1 MSFYPLRTC
10 TTRLPLN
17 HYFEEGDLNIC
28 KYIESRIDNC
38 TESHSRCFTEEEM
51 IQLKMDMIESFL
63 STIEVNCLKLISSQ
77 RSISQ
82 KIWNVTRWSVF
93 QEIRDCPTYKKNTRE
108 PIKTIMRQ
116 HAHKP
121 CISTACGP
129 VGVLDT
135 A

>member
-1 MSFYPLRTC
+1 MIYETSFYPLRSC

-93 QEIRDCPTYKKNTRE
+93 QEIRDCPTYKKNIRN
-108 PIKTIMRQ
+108 INQKNVQLKTFVGLW
-116 HAHKP
+116 P
-121 CISTACGP
+121 CQR
-129 VGVLDT
+129 
-135 A
+135 